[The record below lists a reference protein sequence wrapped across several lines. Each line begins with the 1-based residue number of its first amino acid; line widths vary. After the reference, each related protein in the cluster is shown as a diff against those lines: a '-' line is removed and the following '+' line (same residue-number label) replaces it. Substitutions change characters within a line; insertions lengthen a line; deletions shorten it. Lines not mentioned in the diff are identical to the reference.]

1 MDVLG
6 IVAGALVPPLMFFFG
21 IDAFPPYLIGAVF
34 AFFLFGLIRERE
46 LKDSSADIA
55 FKGLGI
61 IYIALPLSYLI
72 FLREETNGEW
82 WLLLLLVIIWA
93 NDTFAYFT
101 GKSIGRTGLS
111 RISPKKT
118 AEGAFGG
125 LLGGF
130 VVAFLY
136 NKFLSMGLGIGT
148 IAVLS
153 LVIGVVGIIGDIA
166 ESLLKR
172 AAGVKDSGT
181 IIPGHGG
188 VLDRID
194 SLIFPIPLIYYFV
207 VWHVNG

>member
-1 MDVLG
+1 M
-6 IVAGALVPPLMFFFG
+6 A
-21 IDAFPPYLIGAVF
+21 
-34 AFFLFGLIRERE
+34 RERE
-46 LKDSSADIA
+46 LKDATVDIA

-72 FLREETNGEW
+72 FLREETNGQW

-101 GKSIGRTGLS
+101 GKGIGKTGLS

-118 AEGAFGG
+118 VEGAIGG

-130 VVAFLY
+130 VAAFLY
-136 NKFLSMGLGIGT
+136 NGFLSMGLSVGAV
-148 IAVLS
+148 AVLS
-153 LVIGVVGIIGDIA
+153 VVIGAVGIIGDIA